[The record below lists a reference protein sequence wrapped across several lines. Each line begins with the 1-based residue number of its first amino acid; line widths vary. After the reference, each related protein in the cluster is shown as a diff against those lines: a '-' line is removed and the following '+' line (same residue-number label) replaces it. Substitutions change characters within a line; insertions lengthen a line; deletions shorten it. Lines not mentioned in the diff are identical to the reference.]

1 MDSFVVG
8 RCRKKGSFRGA
19 QERECAGLGELMQG
33 RFGGRKDEKGEM
45 GGKWGNYW
53 GRKLTVEKDGKDKL
67 VEVKREKL
75 TRVGISRESLLSSG
89 VFHLRH
95 PGG

>member
-33 RFGGRKDEKGEM
+33 RFGGGEKDEKGEM
-45 GGKWGNYW
+45 GGMG
-53 GRKLTVEKDGKDKL
+53 GMG
-67 VEVKREKL
+67 
-75 TRVGISRESLLSSG
+75 GITGEEES
-89 VFHLRH
+89 
-95 PGG
+95 

>member
-1 MDSFVVG
+1 MG
-8 RCRKKGSFRGA
+8 
-19 QERECAGLGELMQG
+19 ELLGE
-33 RFGGRKDEKGEM
+33 KVDV
-45 GGKWGNYW
+45 GKY
-53 GRKLTVEKDGKDKL
+53 GKDKL
-67 VEVKREKL
+67 VEVKGKKV